1 MSVLQHC
8 YETTLWFTCQVP
20 RPKVY
25 DDDLRRRL
33 IARAAS
39 VMAESGPNGLA
50 LRPIAAAEG
59 TSTTAVYS
67 IFGGRAELIGE
78 VSRTA
83 SSGFVAAQRA
93 VPVTDDPHVDLTNL
107 GRAYRDWA
115 LANPTLYLV
124 FMTSAE
130 PGCYLEEPIPA
141 SDAAEPL
148 REAIVRLIAAGTFL
162 PLDRDLMLAGIWASV
177 HGFVSLELAG
187 FFSPAPRG
195 QLDAMYEAQL
205 ESIARGWRTT

>member
-1 MSVLQHC
+1 
-8 YETTLWFTCQVP
+8 
-20 RPKVY
+20 
-25 DDDLRRRL
+25 
-33 IARAAS
+33 
-39 VMAESGPNGLA
+39 MAESGPNGLA

-78 VSRTA
+78 VSHTA
-83 SSGFVAAQRA
+83 SRGFVSAQRA
-93 VPVTDDPHVDLTNL
+93 VPVTDDPNADLTNL

-124 FMTSAE
+124 LMTSAT
-130 PGCYLEEPIPA
+130 PGYHLQDPIPTW
-141 SDAAEPL
+141 DAADPL
-148 REAIVRLIAAGTFL
+148 RQTIVRLIGAGIFQAHDPNVL
-162 PLDRDLMLAGIWASV
+162 LSGIWASV
-177 HGFVSLELAG
+177 HGFVVLELAG
-187 FFSPAPRG
+187 FFSSASRE